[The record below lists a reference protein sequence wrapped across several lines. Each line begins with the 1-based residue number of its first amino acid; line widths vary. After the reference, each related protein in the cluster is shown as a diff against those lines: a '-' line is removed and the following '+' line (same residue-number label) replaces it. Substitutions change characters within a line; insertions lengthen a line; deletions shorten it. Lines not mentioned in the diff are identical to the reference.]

1 MTQEVFCMRYEAELT
16 FLKKILKN
24 FNLGI
29 YTVTEDSAINYQA
42 DLGLRKSLGLA
53 EEYNRLFGVK
63 FHSVRPNTV
72 YFVSDDFFCK
82 YILLQL
88 PEQTPE
94 TVLLIGPYTELE
106 YSETSLYETFERY
119 KVPSVVVQTLLKFY
133 GNVTHISNPTVLTSI
148 LNAFAETLWGSS
160 DNYSFTTINR
170 DPFESL
176 SYAEPETVKESE
188 DMDFRMRMLENR
200 YAAESRFFQ
209 NVSKGYIRRAEAAF
223 SNGTLLDIEPRLDDT
238 LRNFKNYCI
247 IMNTL
252 LRKAAEAGGVH
263 PIYIDEISTSYAKK
277 IETIHSASSGR
288 TLMQEMIRK
297 YCLLVKNHSLKGYS
311 LLVQKVI
318 VRIDTDLTADLS
330 LRAHAQYLNVNPSY
344 LSTLFKKE
352 TGQTLTE
359 YVNQK
364 RVQHGLFL
372 LNSTNMQIQTVA
384 QHCGIS
390 DINYFARIFKK
401 QVGQTP
407 SEYKNSIN
415 NN

>member
-1 MTQEVFCMRYEAELT
+1 MKYDAELT
-16 FLKKILKN
+16 FLKRILKN
-24 FNLGI
+24 YNLSVYTFDQNSEIDCTIDLGI
-29 YTVTEDSAINYQA
+29 RKV
-42 DLGLRKSLGLA
+42 LGCID
-53 EEYNRLFGVK
+53 EYSKTREYIFQYIQ
-63 FHSVRPNTV
+63 PNTV
-72 YFVSDDFFCK
+72 YFVSDIFLCH

-88 PEQTPE
+88 PDYDTP
-94 TVLLIGPYTELE
+94 TYMLIGPYTELDYTE
-106 YSETSLYETFERY
+106 SSLFERFE
-119 KVPSVVVQTLLKFY
+119 KHKIPPALVKTLLNFF
-133 GNVTHISNPTVLTSI
+133 GNVTRISNPTVLNS
-148 LNAFAETLWGSS
+148 LMHAFAEVLWGDS
-160 DNYSFTTINR
+160 DHYSFSNINQT
-170 DPFESL
+170 DFEAPNYTSHH
-176 SYAEPETVKESE
+176 PIKEV
-188 DMDFRMRMLENR
+188 DDLDFRMRMLESR
-200 YAAESRFFQ
+200 YAAENRFFQ
-209 NVSKGYIRRAEAAF
+209 NVSKGYLHKAETSF
-223 SNGTLLDIEPRLDDT
+223 STGTLLDIEPRIDDS

-252 LRKAAEAGGVH
+252 LRKAVEAGGVH
-263 PIYIDEISTSYAKK
+263 PIYIDQLSTNYAKK
-277 IETIHSASSGR
+277 IEMLHSPVAGR
-288 TLMQEMIRK
+288 SLMQEMIRK

-330 LRAHAQYLNVNPSY
+330 LRAHAQYLNINPSY

-390 DINYFARIFKK
+390 DINYFTRIFKK

-415 NN
+415 SN